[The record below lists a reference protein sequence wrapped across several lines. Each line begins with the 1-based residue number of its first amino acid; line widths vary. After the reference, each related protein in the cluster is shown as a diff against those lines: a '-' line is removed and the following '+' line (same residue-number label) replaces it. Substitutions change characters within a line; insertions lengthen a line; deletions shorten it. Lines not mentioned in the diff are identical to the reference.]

1 MEAFHSITLG
11 LGVALQPTNLFFCFI
26 GVFVGTLIGV
36 LPGIGPVGTMSL
48 LLPITFHLSPVGAII
63 MLAGIYYGAQYGGS
77 TTSILV
83 NIPGEAS
90 SIVTCLDGY
99 QMARRG
105 RAGPALGMAA
115 LGSFIGGSVAILGL
129 MVLAAPLAEAAL
141 TFGPPEYFALMCVSL
156 VVLTFLSQGSMY
168 KSLMMGVLG
177 LLLSFVGLDMF
188 TSVPRF
194 TLGINELSDGVGLI
208 PLVMGLF
215 GVAEILLN
223 LEQTMKR
230 EIYATRLGE
239 ILPTAQDWIAAKW
252 PIVRGTVI
260 GFFLGILP
268 GGGAVLSSF
277 VSYALERRL
286 SRHPERFGTGII
298 EGVAGPETANN
309 AAAQS
314 SFIPLLALGI
324 PPNVVMAVLF
334 GGLLIHGIQPG
345 PLVMQQRPDLFWGVV
360 MSMFV
365 GNAML
370 LALNLPLIGM
380 WVRLLRVPYDV
391 LFPLIL
397 LFCAIGVYSVN
408 NSRTDVYLMVLF
420 GLVGYLMQKLGY
432 EPAPLALAYVLGPIL
447 ESALRQSLALS
458 GGSFAIFVTRP
469 ISAASMVV
477 LVMLLVVQ
485 IFSHRRSPGKETA

>member
-1 MEAFHSITLG
+1 
-11 LGVALQPTNLFFCFI
+11 
-26 GVFVGTLIGV
+26 
-36 LPGIGPVGTMSL
+36 
-48 LLPITFHLSPVGAII
+48 
-63 MLAGIYYGAQYGGS
+63 
-77 TTSILV
+77 
-83 NIPGEAS
+83 
-90 SIVTCLDGY
+90 
-99 QMARRG
+99 
-105 RAGPALGMAA
+105 
-115 LGSFIGGSVAILGL
+115 
-129 MVLAAPLAEAAL
+129 
-141 TFGPPEYFALMCVSL
+141 
-156 VVLTFLSQGSMY
+156 MY
-168 KSLMMGVLG
+168 KSLMMGLLG

-194 TLGINELSDGVGLI
+194 TFGVNDLTDGVGLI

-223 LEQTMKR
+223 LEQSMKR
-230 EIYATRLGE
+230 EIYETRLGE
-239 ILPTAQDWIAAKW
+239 LLPTAQDWMAAKW
-252 PIVRGTVI
+252 SIARGTVI

-277 VSYALERRL
+277 VSYAVEKRM
-286 SRHPERFGTGII
+286 SKYPERFGTGVI

-309 AAAQS
+309 AADQA

-345 PLVMQQRPDLFWGVV
+345 PLVIQQHPQLFWGVV

-380 WVRLLRVPYDV
+380 WVRLLRVPYEI

-397 LFCAIGVYSVN
+397 FFCVIGVYSVN
-408 NSRTDVYLMVLF
+408 NSRVDVYLMVLF

-447 ESALRQSLALS
+447 ETALRQSLALS
-458 GGSFAIFVTRP
+458 GGSFAIFFTRP
-469 ISAASMVV
+469 ISGASMVLVAV
-477 LVMLLVVQ
+477 LLIVQ
-485 IFSHRRSPGKETA
+485 IYSHRRPRQKETT

>member
-1 MEAFHSITLG
+1 MDTIQSMALG
-11 LGVALQPTNLFFCFI
+11 LQVALQPANLLVCFV

-48 LLPITFHLSPVGAII
+48 LLPATFQLSPVAAII

-90 SIVTCLDGY
+90 AIVTCLDGY
-99 QMARRG
+99 QMARNG

-115 LGSFIGGSVAILGL
+115 LGSFAGGIVAIIGL
-129 MVLAAPLAEAAL
+129 MLLASPLAEAAL
-141 TFGPPEYFALMCVSL
+141 SFGPPEYFALMCAAL
-156 VVLTFLSQGSMY
+156 VVLTFLSRGSMY
-168 KSLMMGVLG
+168 KSLMMGLLG

-188 TSVPRF
+188 TSAQRF
-194 TLGINELSDGVGLI
+194 TFGVNELTDGIGLI

-223 LEQTMKR
+223 LEQSMR
-230 EIYATRLGE
+230 RQIYETKLGE
-239 ILPTAQDWIAAKW
+239 ILPTARDWMEAKW
-252 PIVRGTVI
+252 SIVRGTIV

-268 GGGAVLSSF
+268 GGGAVLASF
-277 VSYALERRL
+277 VSYAVEKRV
-286 SRHPERFGTGII
+286 SRYPERFGTGVI

-309 AAAQS
+309 AAAQA
-314 SFIPLLALGI
+314 SFIPLLSLGI

-345 PLVMQQRPDLFWGVV
+345 PLLIQQHPQLFWGVV
-360 MSMFV
+360 ASMLV

-380 WVRLLRVPYDV
+380 WVRLLRVPYEI

-397 LFCAIGVYSVN
+397 FLCVIGVYSVSY
-408 NSRTDVYLMVLF
+408 SRVDIYLMVLF
-420 GLVGYLMQKLGY
+420 GLVGYFMRKLGY

-447 ESALRQSLALS
+447 ETALRQSLILS
-458 GGSFAIFVTRP
+458 GGSFVIFVTRP
-469 ISAASMVV
+469 IAGAAMAVV
-477 LVMLLVVQ
+477 VALLVVQ
-485 IFSHRRSPGKETA
+485 IYSQLRRHR

>member
-1 MEAFHSITLG
+1 MESLQNIVLG
-11 LGVALQPTNLFFCFI
+11 LQVALQPANLFVCFV

-48 LLPITFHLSPVGAII
+48 LLPATFQLSPVAAII

-99 QMARRG
+99 QMARKG

-115 LGSFIGGSVAILGL
+115 LGSFAGGVFATIGL
-129 MVLAAPLAEAAL
+129 MLLAAPLAEAAL
-141 TFGPPEYFALMCVSL
+141 SFGPPEYFALMCAAL
-156 VVLTFLSQGSMY
+156 VVLTFLSRGSMY
-168 KSLMMGVLG
+168 KSLMMGLLG

-188 TSVPRF
+188 TSTQRF
-194 TLGINELSDGVGLI
+194 TFGVNELTDGIGLI

-223 LEQTMKR
+223 VEQSIERK
-230 EIYATRLGE
+230 IYETKLGE
-239 ILPTAQDWIAAKW
+239 ILPTARDWMAAKW
-252 PIVRGTVI
+252 SIVRGTIV

-268 GGGAVLSSF
+268 GGGAVLASF
-277 VSYALERRL
+277 VSYAVEKRV
-286 SRHPERFGTGII
+286 SRYPERFGTGVI

-309 AAAQS
+309 AAAQA
-314 SFIPLLALGI
+314 SFIPLLSLGI

-334 GGLLIHGIQPG
+334 GGLLIHGVQPG
-345 PLVMQQRPDLFWGVV
+345 PLLIQQHPQLFWGVV
-360 MSMFV
+360 ASMLV

-380 WVRLLRVPYDV
+380 WVRLLRVPYEI

-397 LFCAIGVYSVN
+397 FLCAVGVYSVN
-408 NSRTDVYLMVLF
+408 NSRVDVYLMVLF

-447 ESALRQSLALS
+447 ETALRQSLILS

-469 ISAASMVV
+469 IAGAAMAVV
-477 LVMLLVVQ
+477 VALLVVQ
-485 IFSHRRSPGKETA
+485 IYSQLRRHP

>member
-1 MEAFHSITLG
+1 MESLQNIVLG
-11 LGVALQPTNLFFCFI
+11 LQVALQPANLFVCFV

-48 LLPITFHLSPVGAII
+48 LLPATFQLSPVAAII

-99 QMARRG
+99 QMARKG

-115 LGSFIGGSVAILGL
+115 LGSFAGGVFATIGL
-129 MVLAAPLAEAAL
+129 MLLAAPLAEAAL
-141 TFGPPEYFALMCVSL
+141 SFGPPEYFALMCAAL
-156 VVLTFLSQGSMY
+156 VVLTFLSRGSMY
-168 KSLMMGVLG
+168 KSLMMGLLG

-188 TSVPRF
+188 TSTQRF
-194 TLGINELSDGVGLI
+194 TFGVNELTDGIGLI

-223 LEQTMKR
+223 VEQSIERK
-230 EIYATRLGE
+230 IYETKLGE
-239 ILPTAQDWIAAKW
+239 ILPTARDWTAAKW
-252 PIVRGTVI
+252 SIVRGTIV

-268 GGGAVLSSF
+268 GGGAVLASF
-277 VSYALERRL
+277 VSYAVEKRV
-286 SRHPERFGTGII
+286 SRYPERFGTGVI

-309 AAAQS
+309 AAAQA
-314 SFIPLLALGI
+314 SFIPLLSLGI

-334 GGLLIHGIQPG
+334 GGLLIHGVQPG
-345 PLVMQQRPDLFWGVV
+345 PLLIQQHPQLFWGVV
-360 MSMFV
+360 ASMLV

-380 WVRLLRVPYDV
+380 WVRLLRVPYEI

-397 LFCAIGVYSVN
+397 FLCAVGVYSVN
-408 NSRTDVYLMVLF
+408 NSRVDVYLMVLF

-447 ESALRQSLALS
+447 ETALRQSLILS

-469 ISAASMVV
+469 IAGAAMAVV
-477 LVMLLVVQ
+477 VALLVVQ
-485 IFSHRRSPGKETA
+485 IYSQLRRHP

>member
-1 MEAFHSITLG
+1 MESLHNIALG
-11 LGVALQPTNLFFCFI
+11 LQVALQPSNLFVCFV

-48 LLPITFHLSPVGAII
+48 LLPATFQLSPVAAII

-99 QMARRG
+99 QMARKG

-115 LGSFIGGSVAILGL
+115 LGSFAGGVFATIGL
-129 MVLAAPLAEAAL
+129 MLLAAPLAEAAL
-141 TFGPPEYFALMCVSL
+141 SFGPPEYFALMCAAL
-156 VVLTFLSQGSMY
+156 VVLTFLSRGSMY
-168 KSLMMGVLG
+168 KSLMMGLLG

-188 TSVPRF
+188 TSAQRF
-194 TLGINELSDGVGLI
+194 TFGVNELTDGIGLI

-223 LEQTMKR
+223 VEQPIERK
-230 EIYATRLGE
+230 IYETKLGE
-239 ILPTAQDWIAAKW
+239 ILPTAHDWMVAKW
-252 PIVRGTVI
+252 SIVRGTII

-277 VSYALERRL
+277 VSYAVEKRI
-286 SRHPERFGTGII
+286 SRYPERFGTGVI

-309 AAAQS
+309 AAAQA
-314 SFIPLLALGI
+314 SFIPLLSLGI

-345 PLVMQQRPDLFWGVV
+345 PLLIQQHPELFWGVV
-360 MSMFV
+360 ASMLV

-370 LALNLPLIGM
+370 LVLNLPLIGI
-380 WVRLLRVPYDV
+380 WVRLLRVPYEI

-397 LFCAIGVYSVN
+397 FLCVTGVYSVN
-408 NSRTDVYLMVLF
+408 NSRVDVYLMVLF

-447 ESALRQSLALS
+447 ESALRQSLIIS
-458 GGSFAIFVTRP
+458 GGSFAIFITRP
-469 ISAASMVV
+469 IAGTAMAVV
-477 LVMLLVVQ
+477 VALLVVQ
-485 IFSHRRSPGKETA
+485 IYSQLRRYL

>member
-1 MEAFHSITLG
+1 MDSLQNMVLG
-11 LGVALQPTNLFFCFI
+11 LQVTLQPANLFICFV
-26 GVFVGTLIGV
+26 GVFIGTLIGV

-48 LLPITFHLSPVGAII
+48 LLPATFQLSPVAAII

-99 QMARRG
+99 QMARKG

-115 LGSFIGGSVAILGL
+115 LGSFAGGIVGIIGL
-129 MVLAAPLAEAAL
+129 MLLASPLAEAAL
-141 TFGPPEYFALMCVSL
+141 SFGPPEYFALMCAAL
-156 VVLTFLSQGSMY
+156 VVLTFLSRGSMY
-168 KSLMMGVLG
+168 KSLMMALLG

-188 TSVPRF
+188 TSAQRF
-194 TLGINELSDGVGLI
+194 TFGVNELSDGIGLI

-223 LEQTMKR
+223 LEHSVQR
-230 EIYATRLGE
+230 QIYETKLGE
-239 ILPTAQDWIAAKW
+239 ILPTAGDWVAAKW
-252 PIVRGTVI
+252 SIVRGGII

-268 GGGAVLSSF
+268 GGGAVLASF
-277 VSYALERRL
+277 VSYAVEKRV
-286 SRHPERFGTGII
+286 SRYPERFGTGVI

-309 AAAQS
+309 AAAQA
-314 SFIPLLALGI
+314 SFIPLLSLGI

-334 GGLLIHGIQPG
+334 GGLLIQGLQPG
-345 PLVMQQRPDLFWGVV
+345 PLLIQQHPELFWGVV
-360 MSMFV
+360 ASMLV

-370 LALNLPLIGM
+370 LALNLPLIGL
-380 WVRLLRVPYDV
+380 WVRLLRVPYEI

-397 LFCAIGVYSVN
+397 FLCAIGVYSVN
-408 NSRTDVYLMVLF
+408 NSRVDVYLMVLF
-420 GLVGYLMQKLGY
+420 GLVGYLMQKLGF

-447 ESALRQSLALS
+447 ETALRQSLIMS

-469 ISAASMVV
+469 IAGAAMAVV
-477 LVMLLVVQ
+477 VALLAFQ
-485 IFSHRRSPGKETA
+485 IYSQLRRRL

>member
-1 MEAFHSITLG
+1 MDAFHAITLG
-11 LGVALQPTNLFFCFI
+11 LGVALQPVNLFFCFV

-48 LLPITFHLSPVGAII
+48 LLPLTFHLTPVGAII

-99 QMARRG
+99 QMARNG

-115 LGSFIGGSVAILGL
+115 LGSFIGGTAAIGGL
-129 MVLAAPLAEAAL
+129 MLLARPLAEAAL
-141 TFGPPEYFALMCVSL
+141 SFGPPEYFALMCVSL
-156 VVLTFLSQGSMY
+156 VVLTFLSQGSMA
-168 KSLMMGVLG
+168 KSLTMGVLG

-194 TLGINELSDGVGLI
+194 TLGINELSDGIGLI

-223 LEQTMKR
+223 LEGEMKR

-239 ILPTAQDWIAAKW
+239 ILPTAGDWIAAKW
-252 PIVRGTVI
+252 SIVRGTVI

-277 VSYALERRL
+277 VSYAVERRL
-286 SRHPERFGTGII
+286 SKHPERFGAGAI

-370 LALNLPLIGM
+370 LALNLPLVGM

-397 LFCAIGVYSVN
+397 FFCAVGVYSVN
-408 NSRTDVYLMVLF
+408 NSRTDVYLMLLF
-420 GLVGYLMQKLGY
+420 GLCGYLLQKLGY

-447 ESALRQSLALS
+447 ETALRQSLALS
-458 GGSFAIFVTRP
+458 GGSLAIFVTRP
-469 ISAASMVV
+469 ISAAS
-477 LVMLLVVQ
+477 LALVVILLAIQ
-485 IFSHRRSPGKETA
+485 LFSRRRTPRKETS

>member
-1 MEAFHSITLG
+1 MDTLQSMALG
-11 LGVALQPTNLFFCFI
+11 LQVALQPANLLVCFV

-48 LLPITFHLSPVGAII
+48 LLPATFQLSPVAAII

-90 SIVTCLDGY
+90 AIVTCLDGY
-99 QMARRG
+99 QMARKG

-115 LGSFIGGSVAILGL
+115 LGSFAGGIVGIIGL
-129 MVLAAPLAEAAL
+129 MLLAAPLAEAAL
-141 TFGPPEYFALMCVSL
+141 SFGPPEYFALMCAAL
-156 VVLTFLSQGSMY
+156 VVLTFLSRGSMY
-168 KSLMMGVLG
+168 KSLMMGLLG

-188 TSVPRF
+188 TSAQRF
-194 TLGINELSDGVGLI
+194 TFGVNELTDGIGLI

-223 LEQTMKR
+223 LDQSMR
-230 EIYATRLGE
+230 RQIYETKLGE
-239 ILPTAQDWIAAKW
+239 ILPTARDWMEAKW
-252 PIVRGTVI
+252 SIVRGTIV

-268 GGGAVLSSF
+268 GGGAVLASF
-277 VSYALERRL
+277 VSYAVEKRM
-286 SRHPERFGTGII
+286 SRYPERFGTGVI

-309 AAAQS
+309 AAAQA
-314 SFIPLLALGI
+314 SFIPLLSLGI

-334 GGLLIHGIQPG
+334 GGLLIHGVQPG
-345 PLVMQQRPDLFWGVV
+345 PLLIQQHPQLFWGVV
-360 MSMFV
+360 ASMLV

-380 WVRLLRVPYDV
+380 WVRLLRVPYEI

-397 LFCAIGVYSVN
+397 FLCVIGVYSVS
-408 NSRTDVYLMVLF
+408 NSRVDIYLMVLF
-420 GLVGYLMQKLGY
+420 GLVGYLMRKLGY

-447 ESALRQSLALS
+447 ETALRQSLILS
-458 GGSFAIFVTRP
+458 GGSFVIFITRP
-469 ISAASMVV
+469 IAGVAMAVV
-477 LVMLLVVQ
+477 VALLVVQ
-485 IFSHRRSPGKETA
+485 IYSQLRRHR

>member
-1 MEAFHSITLG
+1 MESLHNIALG
-11 LGVALQPTNLFFCFI
+11 LQVALQPSNLFVCFV

-48 LLPITFHLSPVGAII
+48 LLPATFQLSPVAAII

-99 QMARRG
+99 QMARKG

-115 LGSFIGGSVAILGL
+115 LGSFAGGVFATIGL
-129 MVLAAPLAEAAL
+129 MLLAAPLAEAAL
-141 TFGPPEYFALMCVSL
+141 SFGPPEYFALMCAAL
-156 VVLTFLSQGSMY
+156 VVLTFLSRGSMY
-168 KSLMMGVLG
+168 KSLMMGLLG

-188 TSVPRF
+188 TSAQRF
-194 TLGINELSDGVGLI
+194 TFGVNELTDGIGLI

-223 LEQTMKR
+223 VEQSIERK
-230 EIYATRLGE
+230 IYETKLGE
-239 ILPTAQDWIAAKW
+239 ILPTAHDWMVAKW
-252 PIVRGTVI
+252 SIVRGTII

-277 VSYALERRL
+277 VSYAVEKRI
-286 SRHPERFGTGII
+286 SRYPERFGTGVI

-309 AAAQS
+309 AAAQA
-314 SFIPLLALGI
+314 SFIPLLSLGI

-345 PLVMQQRPDLFWGVV
+345 PLLIQQHPELFWGVV
-360 MSMFV
+360 ASMLV

-370 LALNLPLIGM
+370 LVLNLPLIGI
-380 WVRLLRVPYDV
+380 WVRLLRVPYEI

-397 LFCAIGVYSVN
+397 FLCVTGVYSVN
-408 NSRTDVYLMVLF
+408 NSRVDVYLMVLF

-447 ESALRQSLALS
+447 ESALRQSLIIS
-458 GGSFAIFVTRP
+458 GGSFAIFITRP
-469 ISAASMVV
+469 IAGTAMAVV
-477 LVMLLVVQ
+477 VALLVVQ
-485 IFSHRRSPGKETA
+485 IYSQLRRYL

>member
-1 MEAFHSITLG
+1 MDTLQSMALG
-11 LGVALQPTNLFFCFI
+11 LQVALQPANLFICFV

-48 LLPITFHLSPVGAII
+48 LLPATFQLSPVAAII

-90 SIVTCLDGY
+90 AIVTCLDGY
-99 QMARRG
+99 QMARKG

-115 LGSFIGGSVAILGL
+115 LGSFAGGIVGIIGL
-129 MVLAAPLAEAAL
+129 MLLAAPLAEAAL
-141 TFGPPEYFALMCVSL
+141 SFGPPEYFALMCAAL
-156 VVLTFLSQGSMY
+156 VVLTFLSRGSMY
-168 KSLMMGVLG
+168 KSLMMGLLG

-188 TSVPRF
+188 TSAQRF
-194 TLGINELSDGVGLI
+194 TFGVNELTDGIGLI

-223 LEQTMKR
+223 LDQSMR
-230 EIYATRLGE
+230 RQIYETKLGE
-239 ILPTAQDWIAAKW
+239 ILPTARDWMEAKW
-252 PIVRGTVI
+252 SIVRGTIV

-268 GGGAVLSSF
+268 GGGAVLASF
-277 VSYALERRL
+277 VSYAVEKRM
-286 SRHPERFGTGII
+286 SRYPERFGTGVI

-309 AAAQS
+309 AAAQA
-314 SFIPLLALGI
+314 SFIPLLSLGI

-334 GGLLIHGIQPG
+334 GGLLIHGVQPG
-345 PLVMQQRPDLFWGVV
+345 PLLIQQHPQLFWGVV
-360 MSMFV
+360 ASMLV

-380 WVRLLRVPYDV
+380 WVRLLRVPYEI

-397 LFCAIGVYSVN
+397 FLCVIGVYSVS
-408 NSRTDVYLMVLF
+408 NSRVDIYLMVLF
-420 GLVGYLMQKLGY
+420 GLVGYLMRKLGY

-447 ESALRQSLALS
+447 ETALRQSLILS
-458 GGSFAIFVTRP
+458 GGSFVIFITRP
-469 ISAASMVV
+469 IAGVAMAVV
-477 LVMLLVVQ
+477 VALLVVQ
-485 IFSHRRSPGKETA
+485 IYSQLRRHR

>member
-1 MEAFHSITLG
+1 MDALLSLG
-11 LGVALQPTNLFFCFI
+11 LGLQVALQPTNLLFCFV

-48 LLPITFHLSPVGAII
+48 LLPATFHLSPVGAII

-90 SIVTCLDGY
+90 AIVTGLDGY
-99 QMARRG
+99 QMARQG

-115 LGSFIGGSVAILGL
+115 LGSFVGGTVGIIGL
-129 MVLAAPLAEAAL
+129 MLLASPLAEAAL
-141 TFGPPEYFALMCVSL
+141 GFGPPEYFALMCVSL
-156 VVLTFLSQGSMY
+156 VVLTFLSQASMY
-168 KSLMMGVLG
+168 KSLMMGLLG
-177 LLLSFVGLDMF
+177 LLLSGVGLDMF

-194 TLGINELSDGVGLI
+194 TLGLNELSDGVGLI

-215 GVAEILLN
+215 GIAEILGN
-223 LEQTMKR
+223 LDQSMRRQVYES
-230 EIYATRLGE
+230 RLGE
-239 ILPTAQDWIAAKW
+239 LLPTATDWLAAKW
-252 PIVRGTVI
+252 SIVRGTLI

-277 VSYALERRL
+277 VSYAVEKRV
-286 SRHPERFGTGII
+286 SRHPERFGTGVI
-298 EGVAGPETANN
+298 EGVAAPETANN
-309 AAAQS
+309 AAAQA
-314 SFIPLLALGI
+314 SFIPLLSLGI

-334 GGLLIHGIQPG
+334 GGLLIHGITPG
-345 PLVMQQRPDLFWGVV
+345 PLLIQQHPDLFWGVIA
-360 MSMFV
+360 SMFV
-365 GNAML
+365 GNVML

-397 LFCAIGVYSVN
+397 MFCVVGVYSVN
-408 NSRTDVYLMVLF
+408 HSRMDVYLMAFF

-432 EPAPLALAYVLGPIL
+432 APAPMALAYVLGPLL
-447 ESALRQSLALS
+447 ETALRQSLALS
-458 GGSFAIFVTRP
+458 GGSFAIFFTRP
-469 ISAASMVV
+469 IAAAC
-477 LVMLLVVQ
+477 LAVMAGLLVVQ
-485 IFSHRRSPGKETA
+485 ILSRQRRPT

>member
-1 MEAFHSITLG
+1 MDTLQNMVLG
-11 LGVALQPTNLFFCFI
+11 LQVVLQPANLFVCFV

-48 LLPITFHLSPVGAII
+48 LLPATFQLSPVAAII

-90 SIVTCLDGY
+90 AIVTCLDGH
-99 QMARRG
+99 QMARKG

-115 LGSFIGGSVAILGL
+115 LGSFAGGIVGIIGL
-129 MVLAAPLAEAAL
+129 MLLASPLAEAAL
-141 TFGPPEYFALMCVSL
+141 SFGPPEYFALMCAAL
-156 VVLTFLSQGSMY
+156 VVLTFLSRGSMY
-168 KSLMMGVLG
+168 KSLMMGLLG

-188 TSVPRF
+188 TSAQRF
-194 TLGINELSDGVGLI
+194 TFGVNELSDGIGLI

-223 LEQTMKR
+223 VEQSMERK
-230 EIYATRLGE
+230 IYETKLGE
-239 ILPTAQDWIAAKW
+239 ILPTAGDWVAAKW
-252 PIVRGTVI
+252 SIVRGAIV

-268 GGGAVLSSF
+268 GGGAVLASF
-277 VSYALERRL
+277 VSYAVEKRV
-286 SRHPERFGTGII
+286 SRYPERFGTGVI

-309 AAAQS
+309 AAAQA
-314 SFIPLLALGI
+314 SFIPLLSLGI

-334 GGLLIHGIQPG
+334 GGLLIQGVQPG
-345 PLVMQQRPDLFWGVV
+345 PLLIQQHPQLFWGVV
-360 MSMFV
+360 ASMLV

-370 LALNLPLIGM
+370 LALNLPLIGL
-380 WVRLLRVPYDV
+380 WVRLLRVPYEI

-397 LFCAIGVYSVN
+397 FLCAIGVYSVN
-408 NSRTDVYLMVLF
+408 NSRVDVYLMVLF

-447 ESALRQSLALS
+447 ETALRQSLILS

-469 ISAASMVV
+469 IAGAAMAVV
-477 LVMLLVVQ
+477 VALLAFQ
-485 IFSHRRSPGKETA
+485 IYSQLRRHL